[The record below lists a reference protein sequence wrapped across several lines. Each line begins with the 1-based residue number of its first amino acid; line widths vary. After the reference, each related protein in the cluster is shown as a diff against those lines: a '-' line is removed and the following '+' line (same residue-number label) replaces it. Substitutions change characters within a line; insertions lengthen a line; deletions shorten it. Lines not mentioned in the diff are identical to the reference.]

1 MIIWPSFLNLSL
13 LLCCLRYKQNY
24 SPVIDSFLFVNKKHL
39 NFSIVL
45 LQNHCCCINLSIAG
59 DFMATLT
66 ELVLTLCNGP
76 K

>member
-1 MIIWPSFLNLSL
+1 MSGLIL
-13 LLCCLRYKQNY
+13 LLHLQEMYYKQSTN
-24 SPVIDSFLFVNKKHL
+24 PLIDSFLFMNKKHL
-39 NFSIVL
+39 NFSFVL
-45 LQNHCCCINLSIAG
+45 PQNHCCCINLSIAG